1 MSHLMCCHITVVTD
15 EDEAELRRIIAF
27 VSAVPFSTKD
37 LLRKEKNLQKELAG
51 LLSDEDLIDIE
62 VATHSPYYCLDVIGH
77 YLAKQAKAGKLSDHQ
92 LAVINS
98 CGIVEFSSAIGAME
112 RLRNSF
118 IPVTY
123 ALHQRFIVFSWLI
136 LLGLHFLDKYNWYT
150 IPLASAVGYIVLGID
165 SMACEIEEPFGHD
178 KNDLDLSR
186 FCAGIRR
193 DTQDIYGRKGKFGR
207 SAGVAEIRQLR
218 APSGSRK
225 IKSKNSDTTIC
236 TLNSSSG
243 SSEGGSDCD
252 IEQGINWR
260 KTGLSDT
267 VIGTDLSDTVVKGT
281 DLSDTVVIGTD
292 VLECLQE

>member
-15 EDEAELRRIIAF
+15 EDEAELRRIIGF
-27 VSAVPFSTKD
+27 VSAIPYSAKD
-37 LLRKEKNLQKELAG
+37 LLRKERNLQKELSG

-77 YLAKQAKAGKLSDHQ
+77 YLAKQARAGKLSENQ
-92 LAVINS
+92 LATINS

-123 ALHQRFIVFSWLI
+123 VLHQRFIVGAWLI

-165 SMACEIEEPFGHD
+165 SMACGIEEPFGHD
-178 KNDLDLSR
+178 RNDLDLSK

-193 DTQDIYGRKGKFGR
+193 DTQDIYGRKEKLARAARLFR
-207 SAGVAEIRQLR
+207 TRQVR
-218 APSGSRK
+218 TPRTVES
-225 IKSKNSDTTIC
+225 SDFH
-236 TLNSSSG
+236 
-243 SSEGGSDCD
+243 
-252 IEQGINWR
+252 
-260 KTGLSDT
+260 
-267 VIGTDLSDTVVKGT
+267 
-281 DLSDTVVIGTD
+281 
-292 VLECLQE
+292 EC